1 MRGAA
6 RRWTSLWTTFG
17 TNAITAY
24 VFSELLAST
33 LVTLHVRGAGAKL
46 SLKMFVFDNGFA
58 ILGSPGLA
66 RLLYAIAFVAVCFL
80 PVAWLRRK
88 GIIIKV

>member
-1 MRGAA
+1 
-6 RRWTSLWTTFG
+6 
-17 TNAITAY
+17 
-24 VFSELLAST
+24 